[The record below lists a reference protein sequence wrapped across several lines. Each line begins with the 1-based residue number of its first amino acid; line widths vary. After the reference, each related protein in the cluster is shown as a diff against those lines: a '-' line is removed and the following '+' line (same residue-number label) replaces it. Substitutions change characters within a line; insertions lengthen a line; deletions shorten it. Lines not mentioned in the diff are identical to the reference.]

1 MDIRIKESR
10 KNIPIGWV
18 LCESSMEEDALTK
31 PKLLNTDDR
40 RVIGEARFQRGN
52 KKNRNGRWYDTK
64 DLASQIVCPRSLE
77 LLKTGWGSENG
88 HPMSKD
94 LIRQQTIDP
103 NNVVAFILKLWMD
116 GDFVMGNFKGSNL
129 PIGEAFDQDLRD
141 GMLPAWSLRALG
153 TVENTNRGAEVKG
166 VKIIT
171 YDRVYYPSYD
181 NAYTERIVSESTD
194 YKTPSYPYE
203 EYLNSMGNKQVIEE
217 SADSIAPILNKDVTD
232 LLLRESYSF
241 NQICEDFSP
250 IYKSIKLSDDKK
262 KVVMVDES
270 YNTIIVPIDR
280 YVTNKIDEF
289 CSRL

>member
-1 MDIRIKESR
+1 M
-10 KNIPIGWV
+10 
-18 LCESSMEEDALTK
+18 
-31 PKLLNTDDR
+31 LNTDKPVAYIINESLEDAISFDIVDENKTTGFVTAEGIIQQAGKMNRNRRYYTQEDLHKEIYSDR
-40 RVIGEARFQRGN
+40 IRELVTTGNFKGEA
-52 KKNRNGRWYDTK
+52 
-64 DLASQIVCPRSLE
+64 
-77 LLKTGWGSENG
+77 G
-88 HPMSKD
+88 HPLDMNLS
-94 LIRQQTIDP
+94 RQQKVDP
-103 NNVVAFILKLWMD
+103 TLEQVWYTKVWMD
-116 GDFVMGNFKGSNL
+116 GDYVKAQFRGTNNELGK
-129 PIGEAFDQDLRD
+129 AFNEDLKC
-141 GMLPAWSLRALG
+141 GQKPSFSLRSLG
-153 TVENTNRGAEVKG
+153 SIRIVNGKSNVTNLR
-166 VKIIT
+166 IIT

-217 SADSIAPILNKDVTD
+217 STDSIAPILNKDVTD

-262 KVVMVDES
+262 KVIMVDES
-270 YNTIIVPIDR
+270 YTTIIVPIDR

>member
-1 MDIRIKESR
+1 M
-10 KNIPIGWV
+10 
-18 LCESSMEEDALTK
+18 
-31 PKLLNTDDR
+31 LNTDKPVAYIINESLEDAISFDIVDENKTTGFVTAEGIIQQAGKMNRNRRYYTQEDLHREIYSDR
-40 RVIGEARFQRGN
+40 LRELITTGNFKGEA
-52 KKNRNGRWYDTK
+52 
-64 DLASQIVCPRSLE
+64 
-77 LLKTGWGSENG
+77 G
-88 HPMSKD
+88 HPLDMNLS
-94 LIRQQTIDP
+94 RQQKVDP
-103 NNVVAFILKLWMD
+103 TLEQVWYTKVWMD
-116 GDFVMGNFKGSNL
+116 GDYVKAQFRGTNNELGR
-129 PIGEAFDQDLRD
+129 AFNEDLKC
-141 GMLPAWSLRALG
+141 GQKPSFSLRSLG
-153 TVENTNRGAEVKG
+153 SIRIVNGKSNVTNLR
-166 VKIIT
+166 IIT

-181 NAYTERIVSESTD
+181 NAYTERIVSESTE

>member
-1 MDIRIKESR
+1 M
-10 KNIPIGWV
+10 
-18 LCESSMEEDALTK
+18 
-31 PKLLNTDDR
+31 LNTDKPVAYIINESLEDAISFDIVDENKTTGFVTAEGIIQQAGKMNRNRRYYTQEDLHKEIYSDR
-40 RVIGEARFQRGN
+40 LRELITTGNFKGEA
-52 KKNRNGRWYDTK
+52 
-64 DLASQIVCPRSLE
+64 
-77 LLKTGWGSENG
+77 G
-88 HPMSKD
+88 HPLDMNLS
-94 LIRQQTIDP
+94 RQQKVDP
-103 NNVVAFILKLWMD
+103 TLEQVWYTKVWMD
-116 GDFVMGNFKGSNL
+116 GDYVMGQFRGTNNELGK
-129 PIGEAFDQDLRD
+129 AFNEDLKC
-141 GMLPAWSLRALG
+141 GQKPSFSLRSLG
-153 TVENTNRGAEVKG
+153 SIRIVNGKSNVTNLR
-166 VKIIT
+166 IIT

>member
-1 MDIRIKESR
+1 M
-10 KNIPIGWV
+10 
-18 LCESSMEEDALTK
+18 
-31 PKLLNTDDR
+31 LNTDKPVAYIINESLEDAISFDIVDENKTTGFVTAEGIIQQAGKMNRNRRYYTQEDLHKEIYSDR
-40 RVIGEARFQRGN
+40 LRELITTGNFKGEA
-52 KKNRNGRWYDTK
+52 
-64 DLASQIVCPRSLE
+64 
-77 LLKTGWGSENG
+77 G
-88 HPMSKD
+88 HPLDMNLS
-94 LIRQQTIDP
+94 RQQKVDP
-103 NNVVAFILKLWMD
+103 TLEQVWYTKLWMD
-116 GDFVMGNFKGSNL
+116 GDYVMGQFRGTNNELGK
-129 PIGEAFDQDLRD
+129 AFNEDLKC
-141 GMLPAWSLRALG
+141 GQKPSFSLRSLG
-153 TVENTNRGAEVKG
+153 SIRIVNGKSNVTNLR
-166 VKIIT
+166 IIT

-262 KVVMVDES
+262 KVIMVDES

>member
-1 MDIRIKESR
+1 M
-10 KNIPIGWV
+10 
-18 LCESSMEEDALTK
+18 
-31 PKLLNTDDR
+31 LNTDKPVAYIINESLEDAISFDIVDENKTTGFVTAEGIIQQAGKMNRNRRYYTQEDLHREIYSDR
-40 RVIGEARFQRGN
+40 LRELITTGNFKGEA
-52 KKNRNGRWYDTK
+52 
-64 DLASQIVCPRSLE
+64 
-77 LLKTGWGSENG
+77 G
-88 HPMSKD
+88 HPLDMNLS
-94 LIRQQTIDP
+94 RQQKVDP
-103 NNVVAFILKLWMD
+103 TLEQVWYTKVWMD
-116 GDFVMGNFKGSNL
+116 GDYVKAQFRGTNNELGK
-129 PIGEAFDQDLRD
+129 AFNEDLKC
-141 GMLPAWSLRALG
+141 GQKPSFSLRSLG
-153 TVENTNRGAEVKG
+153 SIRIVNGKSNVTNLR
-166 VKIIT
+166 IIT

-262 KVVMVDES
+262 KVIMVDES

>member
-1 MDIRIKESR
+1 M
-10 KNIPIGWV
+10 
-18 LCESSMEEDALTK
+18 
-31 PKLLNTDDR
+31 LNTDKPVAYIINESLEDAISFDIVDENKTTGFVTAEGIIQQAGKMNRNRRYYTQEDLHKEIYSDR
-40 RVIGEARFQRGN
+40 LRELITTGNFKGEA
-52 KKNRNGRWYDTK
+52 
-64 DLASQIVCPRSLE
+64 
-77 LLKTGWGSENG
+77 G
-88 HPMSKD
+88 HPLDMNLS
-94 LIRQQTIDP
+94 RQQKVDP
-103 NNVVAFILKLWMD
+103 TLEQVWYTKVWMD
-116 GDFVMGNFKGSNL
+116 GDYVKAQFRGTNNELGK
-129 PIGEAFDQDLRD
+129 AFNEDLKC
-141 GMLPAWSLRALG
+141 GQKPSFSLRSLG
-153 TVENTNRGAEVKG
+153 SIRIVNGKSNVTNLR
-166 VKIIT
+166 IIT

-194 YKTPSYPYE
+194 YKPSYYPYE

-217 SADSIAPILNKDVTD
+217 SVDSIAPILNKDVTD

>member
-1 MDIRIKESR
+1 M
-10 KNIPIGWV
+10 
-18 LCESSMEEDALTK
+18 
-31 PKLLNTDDR
+31 LNTDKPVAYIINESLEDAISFDIVDENKQTGFVTAEGIIQQAGKMNRNRRYYTQEDLHREIYSDR
-40 RVIGEARFQRGN
+40 LRELITTGNFKGEA
-52 KKNRNGRWYDTK
+52 
-64 DLASQIVCPRSLE
+64 
-77 LLKTGWGSENG
+77 G
-88 HPMSKD
+88 HPLDMNLS
-94 LIRQQTIDP
+94 RQQKVDP
-103 NNVVAFILKLWMD
+103 TLEQVWYTKVWMD
-116 GDFVMGNFKGSNL
+116 GDYVKAQFRGTNNELGK
-129 PIGEAFDQDLRD
+129 AFNEDLKC
-141 GMLPAWSLRALG
+141 GQKPSFSLRSLG
-153 TVENTNRGAEVKG
+153 SIRIVNGKSNVTNLR
-166 VKIIT
+166 IIT

-181 NAYTERIVSESTD
+181 NAYTERIISESTD

-217 SADSIAPILNKDVTD
+217 SADSIAPILNKDVTN